1 MGGEGETLTLVDLLK
16 FETIRSMNG
25 SLGPEAGRGEL
36 EFLSSGGPSK
46 GEAMVTLEGK
56 K

>member
-1 MGGEGETLTLVDLLK
+1 MGGERETLTLVDLLK